1 LWKTK
6 EWKTKMENKKQ
17 HYLFTSE
24 VVSPG
29 HPDKCAD
36 IIADTIVDKL
46 IIGDA
51 SSRVASEVFVAG
63 KHIIIGGEVTSS
75 LTVTTEEYKKIVHDA
90 LVKIG
95 YNGNPYFTKEECL
108 YPEDIDVQVLLNRQS
123 PDINQ
128 GVDQEDGE
136 IGAGDQGI
144 MFGYADKETEHY
156 MPSAIT
162 YARVLMEKVYQ
173 YALANPSELGIDIKT
188 QVTIDYTCK
197 ENFEKSNP
205 QKIDTIVVSAPC
217 VSNMD
222 IKTVRALIQRLI
234 DDAGLPSSLY
244 NKDECIIHI
253 NPTGKY
259 VSHSSLH
266 DSGLT
271 GRKLIVDSFGGYSPI
286 GGGAQ
291 SSKDYTK
298 VDRSGL
304 YAARYIA
311 KHIVASG
318 LATKSVVQLSYAIGL
333 AKPTSV
339 SVDTYGTYTSLNDD
353 ELSTFVEDNFAL
365 TPNWITK
372 KFNLDK
378 PSAETFLYADVAS
391 RGQVGQPDYPWEK
404 LDELE
409 IFQKLR

>member
-1 LWKTK
+1 
-6 EWKTKMENKKQ
+6 M
-17 HYLFTSE
+17 YLFTSE

-36 IIADTIVDKL
+36 IIADSIVDKL
-46 IIGDA
+46 IIGDPR
-51 SSRVASEVFVAG
+51 SRVASEVFVAG
-63 KHIIIGGEVTSS
+63 KHIVIGGEVTSK
-75 LTVTTEEYKKIVHDA
+75 TRITTEDYKKIVHDA
-90 LVKIG
+90 LVNIG
-95 YNGNPYFTKEECL
+95 YDGNPYFTKEECL
-108 YPEDIDVQVLLNRQS
+108 HPEDVELQVLLNAQS

-136 IGAGDQGI
+136 TGAGDQGI
-144 MFGYADKETEHY
+144 MFGYADIETQNY

-162 YARVLMEKVYQ
+162 YARVLMEKVYN
-173 YALANPSELGIDIKT
+173 YAKANPSKLGVDIKT
-188 QVTIDYTCK
+188 QVTMDYGTK
-197 ENFEKSNP
+197 ENFESCRP
-205 QKIDTIVVSAPC
+205 QKIHTIVVSAPC
-217 VSNMD
+217 VNTMD
-222 IKTVRALIQRLI
+222 IKSVRALIQELI
-234 DDAGLPSSLY
+234 DDAALPSELY
-244 NKDECIIHI
+244 DKSDCIIHI

-271 GRKLIVDSFGGYSPI
+271 GRKLIVDSFGGYAPI

-318 LATKSVVQLSYAIGL
+318 LAKKALVQISYAIGV

-339 SVDTYGTYTSLNDD
+339 TVDTYGTVIDGMDD
-353 ELSTFVEDNFAL
+353 NKLSEFVQQNFSL
-365 TPNWITK
+365 TPNWITR
-372 KFNLDK
+372 KFNLDM
-378 PSAETFLYADVAS
+378 PSKETFLYADVAA
-391 RGQVGQPDYPWEK
+391 RGQVGQSDYPWEQ

-409 IFQKLR
+409 KFEALK